1 MNQAKDIEPQVMYL
15 GRWVKRNHFRVV
27 VYSETAQKLVN
38 SYDEYLKAI
47 ESGLW
52 FSQKEDVGKESLIQL
67 KPGRKPK
74 SNDTPNATEPSAE

>member
-1 MNQAKDIEPQVMYL
+1 MKNQDKEAGAQVPYL
-15 GRWVKRNHFRVV
+15 DRWVNRNHFRVV
-27 VYSETAQKLVN
+27 VYNESGQKLVN

-52 FSQKEDVGKESLIQL
+52 FSEKEAIAQKPERA

-74 SNDTPNATEPSAE
+74 DGADS